1 MSGDP
6 GTGSAGWWELLT
18 IAFAAISGLFGYTMK
33 RISDVAT
40 ELKTDQ
46 VDEVHNLRSE
56 ISKMERTINDRL
68 QEGRDDRNAMW
79 ATIREMQ
86 MQAASQHA
94 QNLERIGKL
103 PTRDEMMSMIERLMA
118 GRGTG
123 RATH

>member
-103 PTRDEMMSMIERLMA
+103 PTRDEMMTMIERLMA